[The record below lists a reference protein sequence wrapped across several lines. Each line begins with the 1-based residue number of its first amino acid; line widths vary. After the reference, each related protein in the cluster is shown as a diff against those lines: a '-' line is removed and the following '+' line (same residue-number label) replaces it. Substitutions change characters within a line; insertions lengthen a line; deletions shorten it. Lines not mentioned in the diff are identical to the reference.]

1 MNKKLRININNIN
14 IVYFFYLVYHCPDAI
29 PRHKASELAY
39 KHKDCCR
46 QKFRAVEA
54 ECHGYDIA
62 NDGYPRE

>member
-29 PRHKASELAY
+29 PRHKASEFADE
-39 KHKDCCR
+39 HK
-46 QKFRAVEA
+46 
-54 ECHGYDIA
+54 ECYGNDIA